1 LEPALTLSNASRNDD
16 RSDISIHG
24 GEVTDQEGS
33 ELQPWLKDFLLTW
46 ISRFGVFLAHH
57 VTRPLIPLYL
67 ITFGASSTVIGA
79 FMAVFTIMAT
89 TMRIPIGLL
98 IDRIGR
104 KPFLLYGIAL
114 FGIGNFGYIW
124 APSIALMI
132 PGRILHGLG
141 WSSSTT
147 AVATIAADI
156 VPMGRRGELMGY
168 AGMAS
173 SLAAALGPVLGFAL
187 FHRFDYP
194 GIFFGAGV
202 LLVLSF
208 IAGLSVTEPK
218 RGEPVQHKSSHWLD
232 TISVKETIHPAI
244 AVAFLSFGHGGI
256 LTFLPIHALKLG
268 LTNPGIWFGVYAA
281 CILLSRPIAGP
292 LSDRISRRAVILPG
306 LILNI
311 AGILLLAMAASPNWL
326 MAAAV
331 VGGFGTGAA
340 QPALMTVAVDQ
351 SAASR
356 RGQSLA
362 QFQLFYDLG
371 IGIGSLTLGALLDLV
386 DQDFSIMYFA
396 TAIVALMGLWL
407 SWKK

>member
-1 LEPALTLSNASRNDD
+1 MT
-16 RSDISIHG
+16 H
-24 GEVTDQEGS
+24 QEGS
-33 ELQPWLKDFLLTW
+33 EIQPWLKDFLLTW

-67 ITFGASSTVIGA
+67 ITFGASSTVVGA
-79 FMAVFTIMAT
+79 FMAVFTITAIVT
-89 TMRIPIGLL
+89 RVPIGLL

-104 KPFLLYGIAL
+104 KPFLLYGAAL
-114 FGIGNFGYIW
+114 FGVGNFGYLW

-141 WSSSTT
+141 WSGCTT
-147 AVATIAADI
+147 AVTTIAADI
-156 VPMGRRGELMGY
+156 VPQARRGDMMGY

-187 FHRFDYP
+187 FHRFDYA
-194 GIFFGAGV
+194 GIFFGAGA

-208 IAGLSVTEPK
+208 IAGLPVKEPQ
-218 RGEPVQHKSSHWLD
+218 RGESARRNSSHWIE
-232 TISVKETIHPAI
+232 TMAVKETIHAAI

-256 LTFLPIHALKLG
+256 LTFLPIQALKLG
-268 LTNPGIWFGVYAA
+268 LANPGIWFGVYAA

-292 LSDRISRRAVILPG
+292 MSDRISRRAVILPG

-311 AGILLLAMAASPNWL
+311 AGILLLAAATSPNWL
-326 MAAAV
+326 MAAAI

-351 SAASR
+351 SAAER

-386 DQDFSIMYFA
+386 DQSFSVMYIV
-396 TAIVALMGLWL
+396 TAFVALIGLWL
-407 SWKK
+407 SWKR

>member
-1 LEPALTLSNASRNDD
+1 MNAPTLVMAL
-16 RSDISIHG
+16 HG
-24 GEVTDQEGS
+24 AAAEENSQS
-33 ELQPWLKDFLLTW
+33 EKWLKDFLLTW

-79 FMAVFTIMAT
+79 FMAVFTITAT
-89 TMRIPIGLL
+89 VSRVPIGLL
-98 IDRIGR
+98 IDRVGR
-104 KPFLLYGIAL
+104 KPFLLYGTAL
-114 FGIGNFGYIW
+114 FGIGNFGYLW

-141 WSSSTT
+141 WSGSTT
-147 AVATIAADI
+147 SVATIAADV
-156 VPMGRRGELMGY
+156 VPQARRGELMGY

-187 FHRFDYP
+187 FHRFGYP
-194 GIFFGAGV
+194 GIFFGAGA

-208 IAGLSVTEPK
+208 IAGLPVAEPK
-218 RGEPVQHKSSHWLD
+218 RDRSAQRESSHWLD
-232 TISVKETIHPAI
+232 TIAVKETNHPAI

-268 LTNPGIWFGVYAA
+268 MTNPGIWFGVYAA

-311 AGILLLAMAASPNWL
+311 AGILLLATAPSPNWL
-326 MAAAV
+326 LAAAA

-351 SAASR
+351 SAAER

-371 IGIGSLTLGALLDLV
+371 IGIGSLTMGALLDLV
-386 DQDFSIMYFA
+386 DQSFSIMYLA
-396 TAIVALMGLWL
+396 TAAVALIGLWL

>member
-1 LEPALTLSNASRNDD
+1 MDTSRNDD
-16 RSDISIHG
+16 RSDILIHG
-24 GEVTDQEGS
+24 GEVTDQEGF

-79 FMAVFTIMAT
+79 FMAVFTVTAT
-89 TMRIPIGLL
+89 VTRVPIGLM

-104 KPFLLYGIAL
+104 KPFLLYGAAL
-114 FGIGNFGYIW
+114 FGIGNFSYIW

-141 WSSSTT
+141 WSGCTT

-156 VPMGRRGELMGY
+156 VPTARRGELMGY

-194 GIFFGAGV
+194 GIFFGAGA

-208 IAGLSVTEPK
+208 LAGLPVTEPK
-218 RGEPVQHKSSHWLD
+218 RSEPVPGKSSHWMD
-232 TISVKETIHPAI
+232 TIAVKETIHPAI

-268 LTNPGIWFGVYAA
+268 MTNPGIWFGIYAA

-311 AGILLLAMAASPNWL
+311 AGIVLLAMATSPNGL
-326 MAAAV
+326 MAAAI

-386 DQDFSIMYFA
+386 GKDFSIMYLT
-396 TAIVALMGLWL
+396 TAVVALIGLWL
-407 SWKK
+407 NWKRGSVS

>member
-1 LEPALTLSNASRNDD
+1 MQPAPTVFFETPALTLAGSSRNDE
-16 RSDISIHG
+16 RSDFFHG
-24 GEVTDQEGS
+24 APVTQQEAS
-33 ELQPWLKDFLLTW
+33 SNPWLKDFLLTW

-79 FMAVFTIMAT
+79 FMAVFTITAT
-89 TMRIPIGLL
+89 VMRLPVGLL

-104 KPFLLYGIAL
+104 KPFLLYGIAF
-114 FGIGNFGYIW
+114 FGAGNFGYLW
-124 APSIALMI
+124 APSIALMV

-141 WSSSTT
+141 WSGSTT

-156 VPMGRRGELMGY
+156 VPQARRGELMGY

-173 SLAAALGPVLGFAL
+173 SLASALGPVLGFAL
-187 FHRFDYP
+187 FHRFDYA
-194 GIFFGAGV
+194 GAFFGAAA
-202 LLVLSF
+202 LLAIGF
-208 IAGLSVTEPK
+208 IAALPIAEPA
-218 RGEPVQHKSSHWLD
+218 RDVAMAHKSTRWLD
-232 TISVKETIHPAI
+232 TIAVKETIHPAI

-268 LTNPGIWFGVYAA
+268 MTNPGIWFGVYAA

-311 AGILLLAMAASPNWL
+311 VGILLLAIATSPDWL
-326 MAAAV
+326 MAAAI

-351 SAASR
+351 SGAR

-371 IGIGSLTLGALLDLV
+371 IGHRFAD
-386 DQDFSIMYFA
+386 DWAPCSI
-396 TAIVALMGLWL
+396 W
-407 SWKK
+407 